1 MVWLVFFAGL
11 LFSSWG
17 SAATVEVEG
26 MALIDAGGLEEARR
40 LAVQDAL
47 YKAEESMGVA
57 VSSSTART
65 SSGALRESSRIHAL
79 GVAAHPEILDEWRE
93 GGTLYVRVRTEVKLR
108 DEARSQTYRK
118 KIAVTQFHVANPLQ
132 VQDIDNIWSSYPLT
146 LLRLVEESGAFL
158 PVQASSGALGQLAL
172 PLERAQNRE
181 IVRLLADQSGAQFV
195 LSGII
200 HDAGVTP
207 SPSRLPK
214 VLHKTFSQDPGARR
228 IESEVFLHDGI
239 SGALIARFR
248 GQESAVGDET
258 VGRDKPFGS
267 GAFFATPFGGAV
279 GRLLE
284 RQAQF
289 IVERLGK
296 LSFNARIIGIEG
308 NKLFFDAGATSGLAP
323 GDKFQLHTLS
333 SVTDVL
339 ELSSNRLLGIVE
351 KPVASLTVRQV
362 QPLFSTGESDI
373 KNQNIQIGDM
383 IRFEP
388 SVSAREK

>member
-1 MVWLVFFAGL
+1 
-11 LFSSWG
+11 
-17 SAATVEVEG
+17 

-57 VSSSTART
+57 VSSSTTRT

-93 GGTLYVRVRTEVKLR
+93 GGALYVRVRTEVKLR

-132 VQDIDNIWSSYPLT
+132 VQDIDNIWSTYPLT

-195 LSGII
+195 LSGVI

-207 SPSRLPK
+207 SSSRLPK
-214 VLHKTFSQDPGARR
+214 VLHRTFSQDPGARR
-228 IESEVFLHDGI
+228 IESEIFLHDGI

-248 GQESAVGDET
+248 GQESAAGDET

-267 GAFFATPFGGAV
+267 GAFFATPFGSAV

-289 IVERLGK
+289 IVDRLGQ